1 MTKQGVVS
9 GQARLQGSEGM
20 SPQVGQQKGT
30 QANPLTVERKLVVER
45 ECGSYAP

>member
-1 MTKQGVVS
+1 
-9 GQARLQGSEGM
+9 M

-30 QANPLTVERKLVVER
+30 QENLLTVERKLVVER